1 MLSESAMDA
10 LADLIVERQEKI
22 NQYVIDIIAK
32 RVREIGT
39 LKPSDIHKLERLLKS
54 GGDVKKINA
63 EIAKMTGLQ
72 IDEIK
77 RIIKQVAKDA
87 YIDAKPYYDYR
98 HKPYIPFAKNKALQN
113 VIEAVT
119 RQTLETY
126 ENLSKAQAFMIRDLK
141 NPKKLIPT
149 PISKA
154 YYSVIDEAVQASQ
167 QGTIDY
173 NTAMRRTM
181 KQLTDSGIRHVEYD
195 PESGKRF
202 SQRLDTAVRR
212 NVLDGI
218 RAINQGCQDVIG
230 EQYGA
235 DGKELSVHQF
245 SAPDHEPVQGR
256 QFTNEEYNK
265 LQNKEAF
272 QDVTGNKYKPIE
284 RAIGTLNCRHFAYS
298 IIIGINKPNY
308 TEAQLKALTT
318 KNNAGYTLPNGK
330 HLTMYECTQKQREYE
345 TKIRRLKEQQMALQ
359 QSGDILGAKEAQA
372 KVTQVTKAYKAF
384 SDQCGLTIKRDRM
397 AVAGYKRIS

>member
-1 MLSESAMDA
+1 MLSESAIDA
-10 LADLIVERQEKI
+10 LADLIMERQEKI

-39 LKPSDIHKLERLLKS
+39 LKPSDVHKLERLLKS
-54 GGDVKKINA
+54 GADVKKINA

-98 HKPYIPFAKNKALQN
+98 HKPYIPFEKNKALQN
-113 VIEAVT
+113 VVEAVT

-181 KQLTDSGIRHVEYD
+181 KQLTDSGIRHVEYNA
-195 PESGKRF
+195 ESGKRF

-212 NVLDGI
+212 NILDGI

-245 SAPDHEPVQGR
+245 SALDHEPVQGR
-256 QFTNEEYNK
+256 QFTNEEYDK

-272 QDVTGNKYKPIE
+272 QDVNGNKYKPIE

-359 QSGDILGAKEAQA
+359 QSGDTLGAKEAQA

>member
-54 GGDVKKINA
+54 GGDVKEINA

-181 KQLTDSGIRHVEYD
+181 KQLTDSGIRHVEYN

-272 QDVTGNKYKPIE
+272 QDVNGNKYKPIE